1 MVTEAA
7 FSVAATAGGTGTA
20 PTSTAGPAVPPAA
33 VSVFVAL
40 LSLLPPLGEAVPLIA
55 IVTPF
60 MLAELLDATAQA
72 GQSIEVNGAR
82 CDVRVSEQLSHGS
95 GQRSRCFD
103 VGSGCGLEQQ

>member
-1 MVTEAA
+1 VTEAA

-20 PTSTAGPAVPPAA
+20 PTSTAGPAVPPAS
-33 VSVFVAL
+33 VSVFVAF
-40 LSLLPPLGEAVPLIA
+40 AVAATSSRRSSSARRDLDA
-55 IVTPF
+55 IH
-60 MLAELLDATAQA
+60 ARELLDATAQA

>member
-1 MVTEAA
+1 MATEAA

-40 LSLLPPLGEAVPLIA
+40 LSLLPPPGEAVPLVA

-60 MLAELLDATAQA
+60 MLAEVLDATAQA
-72 GQSIEVNGAR
+72 GQSIEVDGASPAVTASISRSPKR
-82 CDVRVSEQLSHGS
+82 CCAEATPAKDNAATA
-95 GQRSRCFD
+95 
-103 VGSGCGLEQQ
+103 